1 MEMTI
6 TEQII
11 IVAAVVAATMLTRF
25 LPFLIFRSSHST
37 PDYIRYLGR
46 VLPAAVF
53 GLLVIYCVRNV
64 DIFTGAHGLPE
75 FIGILATALLHRWKR
90 QMLFSIAG
98 GTITYMTLI
107 QMIFI

>member
-6 TEQII
+6 AEQII
-11 IVAAVVAATMLTRF
+11 IVSAVVAATMLTRF
-25 LPFLIFRSSHST
+25 LPFLMFRSSHST
-37 PDYIRYLGR
+37 PAYIRYLGR

-53 GLLVIYCVRNV
+53 GLLVIYCIRNI
-64 DIFTGAHGLPE
+64 DIFTGTHGFPE
-75 FIGILATALLHRWKR
+75 LIGIMATAMLHRRKR